1 MKITD
6 AEIILALIY
15 GKRVKRRNWNKDFV
29 TRNYDFNLSGTKEIN
44 VYDLDAGDWMVCDEE
59 DISY

>member
-29 TRNYDFNLSGTKEIN
+29 TRKYDFNLRGTKEISI
-44 VYDLDAGDWMVCDEE
+44 YDLDAGDWMVCDEE

>member
-15 GKRVKRRNWNKDFV
+15 GKRVKRRIWDKDFV
-29 TRNYDFNLSGTKEIN
+29 TRKYNFNLSGTKEIN

>member
-6 AEIILALIY
+6 AEILLALIY
-15 GKRVKRRNWNKDFV
+15 GKRVKRRNWDKDFV
-29 TRNYDFNLSGTKEIN
+29 TRKYDFNLSGTKEIS

>member
-15 GKRVKRRNWNKDFV
+15 GKRVKRRIWDKDFV
-29 TRNYDFNLSGTKEIN
+29 TRKYDFNLSGTKEIS

>member
-15 GKRVKRRNWNKDFV
+15 GKRVKRIIWDKDFV
-29 TRNYDFNLSGTKEIN
+29 TRKYDFNLSGTKEIS